1 MVLIF
6 SRNLAPDL
14 GQYTCETHFRMKR
27 PPISESGY
35 LRTRLLFA
43 VLLCFFGA
51 LFAMLSFAANPVV
64 ETGSGGSPLA
74 PTSGPGWSKVTAGD
88 LSRGTFNAVTCTS
101 STQCWAVGSYPILTS
116 NFGVDQTLIEQWN
129 GTSWSIVSSPNSG
142 DIENVLYGVTCTS
155 ASQCWAVG
163 TYRINGQNNQTL
175 IEQWNGTS
183 WSVASSPNANSPA
196 YNALHAVTC
205 SSATQCWAVGEYQG
219 TSGDFVELI
228 EQWNGTSWSILSSP
242 PTSAS
247 NLTAVTCLSASQCFA
262 VGYTQGIDRFGSP
275 FINAT
280 IQQWNGTSWTDALP
294 FQSGT
299 ALYGVSCASTS
310 QCWAVGGSSSGTLV
324 YEWNGTSWAIV
335 SSPNQGTVGNTLKS
349 IYCIS
354 TSICHAV
361 GSQSSGGFDQTLIER
376 WNGTSWSVVSSP
388 DSSSAVA
395 NDLNGVTCVPGVAC
409 WAVGSHENAI
419 NNATQTLVEEL
430 STLGTWSIVASPN
443 YIPPNMLNSVN
454 CASAQNC
461 LAVGEYNNG
470 TSSSVLYQ
478 TVIEQWNGTSWTL
491 AKSPNQVSTQAT
503 NNFLQGVT
511 CVSASNCWAVGDYVL
526 TNHYQTLTE
535 HWDGTTWSIV
545 SSPNTSTT
553 QSNNLYSV
561 ACASASQC
569 WSVGNYLDNALNTH
583 PLAEQ
588 WDGSAWSIVTLP
600 ANNTSLSAFNGA
612 TCASSS
618 ECWVVGYYTA
628 GSGFSAQY
636 QTLVEQWN
644 GTSWSIVNSANTS
657 TSQPNFLNAVTCS
670 STSDCWSVGYY
681 QNGSVYQTLTEH
693 WNGSSW
699 SLVGSPNVGTQS
711 NYFTSVTCSSAS
723 DCWATGYNGA
733 SGSYQT
739 LTEHWDGT
747 SWSIVSSLNPGGSS
761 HNNVFNGVACS
772 LSSLCWALGDYN
784 DGNIDQQLIEAY
796 SPAIPPVTSVV
807 SRLTHGSA
815 GVFDITLP
823 LTGTRGIECRNSAA
837 LGPGKYS
844 VVFTFVNNIANCGSA
859 GTTGGSVVSGPLA
872 NQCTENLT
880 GVPNAQYTSVVLNSV
895 IDGENNSG
903 SVAVPMGVLAG
914 DVNAT
919 ARTDSG
925 DVTQVRNHTVSIPD
939 QTTLRF
945 DVNASGRIDAGDVTA
960 TRNAT
965 VTVLP

>member
-1 MVLIF
+1 
-6 SRNLAPDL
+6 
-14 GQYTCETHFRMKR
+14 
-27 PPISESGY
+27 
-35 LRTRLLFA
+35 LFA
-43 VLLCFFGA
+43 VLLCSFSA
-51 LFAMLSFAANPVV
+51 LLAVLSFAANPAI
-64 ETGSGGSPLA
+64 ETGQSAERAISGASPLI

-175 IEQWNGTS
+175 IEQWNGSS
-183 WSVASSPNANSPA
+183 WSVVSSPSANSPA

-324 YEWNGTSWAIV
+324 YEWNGTSWAII
-335 SSPNQGTVGNTLKS
+335 SSPNSGTVGNTLNS

-419 NNATQTLVEEL
+419 NNAAQTLVEEL
-430 STLGTWSIVASPN
+430 STLGTWSIVASPS
-443 YIPPNMLNSVN
+443 YIPPSMLNSVN

-511 CVSASNCWAVGDYVL
+511 CASASNCWAVGDYVL

-561 ACASASQC
+561 ACASDSQC
-569 WSVGNYLDNALNTH
+569 WSVGNYLDSALNAH

-588 WDGSAWSIVTLP
+588 WDGSTWSIITLP
-600 ANNTSLSAFNGA
+600 ANNTNLSAFNGA

-618 ECWVVGYYTA
+618 ECWIVGYYTA
-628 GSGFSAQY
+628 GSGFSAQG

-644 GTSWSIVNSANTS
+644 GTSWSIIPSANTAS
-657 TSQPNFLNAVTCS
+657 NQFNLLNAVTCN
-670 STSDCWSVGYY
+670 STSDCWAVGYS
-681 QNGSVYQTLTEH
+681 QNSSFIYQTLTEH

-699 SLVGSPNVGTQS
+699 SLVSSPNVGTQN
-711 NYFTSVTCSSAS
+711 NYFTSATCSSAS
-723 DCWATGYNGA
+723 DCWATGYDGA

-772 LSSLCWALGDYN
+772 LSSLCWAVGDYN

-815 GVFDITLP
+815 GTFDVTLP
-823 LTGTRGIECRNSAA
+823 LIGTRGVECRNGA
-837 LGPGKYS
+837 GNYS
-844 VVFTFVNNIANCGSA
+844 VVFSFVNKVVSCGSVGPSGA
-859 GTTGGSVVSGPLA
+859 SVAPGPNA
-872 NQCTENLT
+872 NQCTESLT
-880 GVPNAQYTSVVLNSV
+880 GVPNAQVTTVTLNNVL
-895 IDGENNSG
+895 DAENNNGNVS
-903 SVAVPMGVLAG
+903 VPMGVLLG
-914 DVNAT
+914 DTTGNGAVNSSDIAQT
-919 ARTDSG
+919 QSKSG
-925 DVTQVRNHTVSIPD
+925 QTVTSSNFREDVTVNGSINSSDIALVQSKSGTALPVGASQSAEDPTTTAPQHRVS
-939 QTTLRF
+939 
-945 DVNASGRIDAGDVTA
+945 SGKSF
-960 TRNAT
+960 
-965 VTVLP
+965 